1 MDFIRRMLN
10 GLRQSPNSMDERPEF
25 SRSVDEALEAGRH
38 QYHAFDPETGI
49 QWQHMRAQIESE
61 TLSGHTVRM
70 PAAQGFLKPAMAF
83 AGLAAVLIVGGI
95 VWLQRPAITT
105 TYTTTR
111 GQHTAVTLPDSTEVT
126 LNHTSELVVQRWSRG
141 RDRNVSLN
149 GEAFF
154 HVRRNGTPFT
164 VFTSV
169 GAVQVLGTEF
179 NVRIRENRLEVGV
192 LSGSVRVT
200 VNSGGKDSSVV
211 LTPGQIVSCTRGQF
225 PERPASLASS
235 DFPGWIHGKFIFY
248 RTDLL
253 SVCKEFESQFDVTI
267 GIDNPTLRHETMT
280 GSVDG
285 RSIEAA
291 LTALTK
297 LTGTRYRHEK
307 NGYMLY

>member
-10 GLRQSPNSMDERPEF
+10 GLHQSPNSLEKTQPF
-25 SRSVDEALEAGRH
+25 SRPFDNAVEAGRR
-38 QYHAFDPETGI
+38 QYHAPDPETGV
-49 QWQHMRAQIESE
+49 QWQQMRAQIESE
-61 TLSGHTVRM
+61 TPSGHTVRM

-95 VWLQRPAITT
+95 VWLQRPATTT

-126 LNHTSELVVQRWSRG
+126 LNHTSELVVQQWSRG
-141 RDRNVSLN
+141 RDRNVLLK

-164 VFTSV
+164 VFTDI

-179 NVRIRENRLEVGV
+179 NVRVRENRLEVGV

-200 VNSGGKDSSVV
+200 VTSGGKDTSVV
-211 LTPGQIVSCTRGQF
+211 LAPGQIFSCTRGQF
-225 PERPASLASS
+225 PDRPASLASS
-235 DFPGWIHGKFIFY
+235 DFPGWIHGKLTFY

-253 SVCKEFESQFDVTI
+253 SVCKEFESPFDVTI
-267 GIDNPTLRHETMT
+267 GIDSSTLRHETMT

-291 LTALTK
+291 LTTLTK
-297 LTGTRYRHEK
+297 LTGTRYRH
-307 NGYMLY
+307 